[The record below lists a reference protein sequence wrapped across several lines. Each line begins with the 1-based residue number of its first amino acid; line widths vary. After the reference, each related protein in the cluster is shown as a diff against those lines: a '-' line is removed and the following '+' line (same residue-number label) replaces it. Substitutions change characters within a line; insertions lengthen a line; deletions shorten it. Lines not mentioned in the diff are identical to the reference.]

1 MKTAGFLWTLV
12 ALVAQLPV
20 AVSAQTGAP
29 AAKPGAAAKAELDAS
44 NRQAQQRYD
53 ADRLLCNDERDAKA
67 RLQCR
72 RDARTEYDRALA
84 EARVRLNSSPA
95 TVPGMGAA
103 PAPAAAVP
111 ATTSASAAAALPAR
125 AVASPPK
132 PACPDCGRVVSVT
145 TTDKAGE
152 GSAVGVIAGGATG
165 ALLGRQIG
173 SGTGKDIAT
182 IAGALGGALAGK
194 KIEEKVKIHKVWV
207 VSVQYADGSTRSFE
221 FEQDPG
227 YKTGDA
233 VKNSGQGIMRE

>member
-1 MKTAGFLWTLV
+1 MKTTGFLWTLV

-72 RDARTEYDRALA
+72 RDARAEYDRALA

-111 ATTSASAAAALPAR
+111 AR
-125 AVASPPK
+125 VVASPPK

-194 KIEEKVKIHKVWV
+194 KIEEKVKTHKVWV

>member
-1 MKTAGFLWTLV
+1 M
-12 ALVAQLPV
+12 
-20 AVSAQTGAP
+20 
-29 AAKPGAAAKAELDAS
+29 
-44 NRQAQQRYD
+44 
-53 ADRLLCNDERDAKA
+53 
-67 RLQCR
+67 
-72 RDARTEYDRALA
+72 
-84 EARVRLNSSPA
+84 
-95 TVPGMGAA
+95 
-103 PAPAAAVP
+103 
-111 ATTSASAAAALPAR
+111 
-125 AVASPPK
+125 
-132 PACPDCGRVVSVT
+132 VSVT

-194 KIEEKVKIHKVWV
+194 KIEEKVKTHKVWV

-233 VKNSGQGIMRE
+233 VKNSGQGIMRD